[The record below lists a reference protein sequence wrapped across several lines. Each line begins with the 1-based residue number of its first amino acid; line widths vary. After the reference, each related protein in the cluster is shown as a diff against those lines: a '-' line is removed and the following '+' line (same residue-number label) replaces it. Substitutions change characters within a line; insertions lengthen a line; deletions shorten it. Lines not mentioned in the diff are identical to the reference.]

1 MRDFKDKIVII
12 SGGSRGIGKACSL
25 AFAKAGATVVF
36 TYNRSIKDAEQLQDE
51 ISSCGSESLGI
62 QSDVKDLAKCKE
74 VVAKTL
80 EKFGRIDIL
89 VNNAGIIRDKALV
102 MMDSEDW
109 HEVIDTNL
117 TGVFNMTRAAI
128 YTLLKQKQG
137 TIINMSSVSGIAG
150 IARQTNYSAA
160 KAGIIGFTKALA
172 KEVAGYNI
180 RVNAIAPGFIET
192 DMISGIKEDMKQELL
207 KSLPMKK
214 FGDVDDVAEACL
226 FLASENS
233 KYITGEVLKI
243 AGGMVI

>member
-12 SGGSRGIGKACSL
+12 SGGSRGIGRACCL

-36 TYNRSIKDAEQLQDE
+36 TYNHSTKDAEQLQDE
-51 ISSCGSESLGI
+51 IKSCSSEGLGL

-74 VVAKTL
+74 VVAKTV

-89 VNNAGIIRDKALV
+89 VNNAGIIRDKTLL
-102 MMDSEDW
+102 MMEAEDW

-128 YTLLKQKQG
+128 YTLLKQKHG

-150 IARQTNYSAA
+150 IAGQTNYSAA

-172 KEVAGYNI
+172 KETAGYNI

-192 DMISGIKEDMKQELL
+192 DMISGIKETTKQEIL
-207 KSLPMKK
+207 KNLPMKK
-214 FGDVDDVAEACL
+214 FGEVDDVAEACL
-226 FLASENS
+226 FLASEKS

-243 AGGMVI
+243 AGGMGI